1 MEANVLICPACG
13 RENRVEEGTC
23 ECGYDEALEQGVVR
37 YAPQNALTATLDVV
51 QGEAGPKFEA
61 NTGLPWTLDV
71 DDVKAFLAQ
80 IERKFKLKRKNHSF
94 ISKNVLPLS
103 TATLLGK
110 YNKGTITFP
119 KFVESF
125 MGNLKNE
132 AALSKTRPA
141 GGAVIFIHYHK
152 DNEED
157 SLGRVFVIMV
167 NNNSVF
173 NFDDDLVPRKLPS
186 IDIDALRQAA
196 LIDLTLFDT
205 LYPETNG
212 EPYVQFITGKSSSNF
227 FKVALGCTEE
237 LDNNKS
243 IEEVKR
249 ALLDF
254 SGHMNLSPIIKVR
267 LLQDFSQLMVEKN
280 KSTTNKTITLKELEH
295 IVDKV
300 LPEASKA
307 KGKFEQFA
315 LLGEYKINEHFE
327 PSRVSQKQFE
337 KVTLKDTENEY
348 SCNISVGV
356 ISEDV
361 NSESK
366 VIYNKEEGKLI
377 IRLSESD
384 IKSMNDVFGSK

>member
-51 QGEAGPKFEA
+51 QGDSGPRFEA
-61 NTGLPWTLDV
+61 NTGEPWTLDV
-71 DDVKAFLAQ
+71 DDVKAFLTQ

-94 ISKNVLPLS
+94 ITKNDLPFS
-103 TATLLGK
+103 TATLLRE
-110 YNKGTITFP
+110 YNKDAITFP

-125 MGNLKNE
+125 MQNLKNE
-132 AALSKTRPA
+132 AALSKTKPA

-152 DNEED
+152 DNEEE

-167 NNNSVF
+167 NNSSVF
-173 NFDDDLVPRKLPS
+173 NFDEGLVPRKLPS

-196 LIDLTLFDT
+196 LIDLTLFDAS
-205 LYPETNG
+205 YPEVNG

-243 IEEVKR
+243 IEDVKQ
-249 ALLDF
+249 ALIDF
-254 SGHMNLSPIIKVR
+254 SGHLNLSSIIKIK
-267 LLQDFSQLMVEKN
+267 LLQTFSQLMSEKN
-280 KSTTNKTITLKELEH
+280 KSNTNKTITLKELEQV
-295 IVDKV
+295 VDKV
-300 LPEASKA
+300 LPSDSNG

-315 LLGEYKINEHFE
+315 LLGEYKINEYFE
-327 PSRVSQKQFE
+327 PSRVSPNQFE
-337 KVTLKDTENEY
+337 KVTLKDADNEY

-356 ISEDV
+356 ISDDV
-361 NSESK
+361 NSDSK
-366 VIYNKEEGKLI
+366 VIYDKQEGKLI
-377 IRLSESD
+377 IRLSETDVSN
-384 IKSMNDVFGSK
+384 MNDVFGS